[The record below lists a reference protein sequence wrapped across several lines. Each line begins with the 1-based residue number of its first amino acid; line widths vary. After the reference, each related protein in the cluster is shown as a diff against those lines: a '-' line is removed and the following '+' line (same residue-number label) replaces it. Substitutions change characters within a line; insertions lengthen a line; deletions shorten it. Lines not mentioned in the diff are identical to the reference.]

1 MMTKKQEKNT
11 CTPKCMQKEDE
22 EEPNKYMIDDY
33 IDDYWLLNC
42 PNNYSVIEINK
53 KVYNFFH

>member
-1 MMTKKQEKNT
+1 
-11 CTPKCMQKEDE
+11 MQKEDE